1 MTEVLQTRARRAD
14 HGGPARAARGAR
26 PARRARHIG
35 MIVAGMAMIAT
46 LLLGSPGMLTP
57 SQAIVS
63 DLPTWADV
71 EAAKKNEAA
80 TAAKITQIEGLL
92 AAVQQ
97 EVAETQAALTAATTA
112 QIEAE
117 EAYDEAR
124 MRAEALSA
132 KAEESAKEADEASKQ
147 AAALVAQL
155 YRSGGVDRNVALFLE
170 ADASAA
176 DQLLARLAQ
185 VEKATERN
193 TAVADAASLAQ
204 NNATSL
210 AKAAKA
216 ASDERDRLLQEATAR
231 KEEAGRAASAA
242 ADKLAEQEK
251 QKAQLDA
258 QLAALKDTT
267 ASTTAGYE
275 QRLQLEAEERAR
287 LEEEARRAAEAGGG
301 GGGGQVAGNWRIPL
315 NSYYV
320 SDWWGAGRAHTGVDL
335 AAPLGTPIYAAASG
349 TVTMSGWYS
358 PCYGNVVEISH
369 GGGVA
374 TRYAHQRQ
382 TPIVRYGQWV
392 NMGEIIGYVG
402 STGCSLGPHL
412 HFEVYTN
419 GYPIDPA
426 PFFAARGLWF

>member
-1 MTEVLQTRARRAD
+1 MTGLLRKRARRA
-14 HGGPARAARGAR
+14 AMLAAGV
-26 PARRARHIG
+26 
-35 MIVAGMAMIAT
+35 VAIAG
-46 LLLGSPGMLTP
+46 LLLGSPGMLAP

-71 EAAKKNEAA
+71 EAAKQNEAA

-97 EVAETQAALTAATTA
+97 EVAQTQAELTAATTA

-117 EAYDEAR
+117 AAYDEAR
-124 MRAEALSA
+124 MRADALAEKADQSA
-132 KAEESAKEADEASKQ
+132 READEASKQ
-147 AAALVAQL
+147 AASLVAQL

-170 ADASAA
+170 ADGSAA

-204 NNATSL
+204 NNATTL
-210 AKAAKA
+210 GKAAKA
-216 ASDERDRLLQEATAR
+216 ASDERDRLRQEAVER
-231 KEEAGRAASAA
+231 KEAAGRAANAA
-242 ADKLAEQEK
+242 ADKLAAQEA
-251 QKAQLDA
+251 QKVQLDA

-267 ASTTAGYE
+267 ATTTAGYE
-275 QRLQLEAEERAR
+275 QRLQLEAEEKAR
-287 LEEEARRAAEAGGG
+287 LEEEARRRAAEEAAANPGGGGG

-335 AAPLGTPIYAAASG
+335 AAPLRTPIYAAASG
-349 TVTMSGWYS
+349 TVTMSGFYN
-358 PCYGNVVEISH
+358 PCYGYVVEISH

-374 TRYAHQRQ
+374 TRYAHQIQ
-382 TPIVRYGQWV
+382 QPIVRYGQWV
-392 NMGEIIGYVG
+392 NMGEVIGYIG
-402 STGCSLGPHL
+402 TTGCSLGPHL